1 MATFIASDGAE
12 IYYKDWGTGQ
22 PVIFSHGWPLDGD
35 MWQSQMIYLASR
47 GYRTIAFDRRGF
59 GRSSQPWQGYGFDRL
74 ADDVAELI
82 ETLDLRDVLL
92 VGFSMGG
99 GEVVRYT
106 GRHGSRR
113 VAKLALISAV
123 TPFMLK
129 TDENPEGIIKSVFDG
144 MRAGV
149 QADHPQFIRDF
160 SVFFYGTNRAGAQ
173 VSPGILE
180 QTFAIAMR
188 ASLKATFDCIAAF
201 SETDFRSDLKLID
214 RPTLIIHGDDD
225 QTAPIAVTANRAA
238 KLITDSTYKVYEG
251 APHATPITHKE
262 RVAADLLDFFIH

>member
-129 TDENPEGIIKSVFDG
+129 TDENQEGIIKSVFDG

-160 SVFFYGTNRAGAQ
+160 SVFFYGTIGPAPRFHREFWSKRLPSRCARR
-173 VSPGILE
+173 SKRLS
-180 QTFAIAMR
+180 IASR
-188 ASLKATFDCIAAF
+188 
-201 SETDFRSDLKLID
+201 RSQKPISG
-214 RPTLIIHGDDD
+214 RTL
-225 QTAPIAVTANRAA
+225 
-238 KLITDSTYKVYEG
+238 S
-251 APHATPITHKE
+251 
-262 RVAADLLDFFIH
+262 